1 MSFLTLLRRR
11 CGRLPLPNPLPL
23 AGEGA
28 DVMPKPIDDRFGS
41 MAEEG
46 WEE

>member
-1 MSFLTLLRRR
+1 MRTSMLSNS
-11 CGRLPLPNPLPL
+11 GRLPLPNPLPL

-28 DVMPKPIDDRFGS
+28 NVMPKPIDDRFGS
-41 MAEEG
+41 MAKEG